1 MTEILNVIAQL
12 SGLVFVVDSMLAMG
26 LSLTVA
32 QIVQPLKNPRLV
44 ILALVANFILIPA
57 LVLGITALIPI
68 SEGQRIGLILLATAA
83 GAPFLPKLA
92 QAAKGDM
99 AFSVGLMVLL
109 MVVTVI
115 YLPIVL
121 PMLLTGVEVNPLDIA
136 KSLIITML
144 IPLAIGL
151 FIKARYEETATH
163 LQPTFAQA
171 SNTSL
176 MLMMGILLVL
186 NVSNILSTIGT
197 GVLIAGAI
205 FIVVSFVIGYLLGG
219 PGSDTKAVLG
229 LGTGQRNIAAALVVA
244 AQNFADPDVLITLI
258 VIALLGLF
266 ILMPLGGEL
275 GKRKA
280 AKSEPAI

>member
-12 SGLVFVVDSMLAMG
+12 AGLVFVVGSMLAMG
-26 LSLTVA
+26 LSLTVP
-32 QIVQPLKNPRLV
+32 QIIQPLKNARLV
-44 ILALVANFILIPA
+44 ILALVANFILVPA
-57 LVLGITALIPI
+57 LAYGLTAIIPV
-68 SEGQRIGLILLATAA
+68 SEGQRIALILLATAA

-92 QAAKGDM
+92 QAAKADK

-121 PMLLTGVEVNPLDIA
+121 PLLLSGVKVNPWDIA
-136 KSLIITML
+136 KSLIVTML

-151 FIKARYEETATH
+151 FIKARYSDTALH

-186 NVSNILSTIGT
+186 NVRNILAAIGT
-197 GVLIAGAI
+197 GGILAGII

-244 AQNFADPDVLITLI
+244 GQNFDDPDVLITLI
-258 VIALLGLF
+258 IVALVGLF

-280 AKSEPAI
+280 AKSEPAA